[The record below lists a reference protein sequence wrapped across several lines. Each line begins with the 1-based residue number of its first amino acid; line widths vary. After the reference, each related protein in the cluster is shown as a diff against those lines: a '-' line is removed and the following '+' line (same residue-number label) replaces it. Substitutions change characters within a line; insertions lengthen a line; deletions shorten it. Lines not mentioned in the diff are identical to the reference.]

1 MDEMERGR
9 YVGNGP
15 FSNSSS
21 LSLSPLGTS
30 IKVPLFDAPSLTCFR
45 YSIRRLQMEQM
56 AVMGKAEPSA
66 LVADRMRLIF
76 TTLEAVDPRWGGLKD
91 YPTL

>member
-1 MDEMERGR
+1 MVVLPIG
-9 YVGNGP
+9 VLQS
-15 FSNSSS
+15 F
-21 LSLSPLGTS
+21 LSASTVPPAGYP
-30 IKVPLFDAPSLTCFR
+30 PLFYCRFR
-45 YSIRRLQMEQM
+45 YSIRRLQMEQL
-56 AVMGKAEPSA
+56 AVMGEAEPSA